1 MHTNAEQI
9 GKLVIESVSN
19 RLKKYLE
26 DTGMTQAQLASQL
39 RMSQPQVSDIMTGK
53 STQMTAAT
61 LFRIAEFLGET
72 TDQVGRY
79 GRDPDDRYF
88 IERGVKDLDEDI
100 AAIGEELDDLTKRL
114 DGVVA
119 KLDDLVAKLNDLTVR
134 VDHLERL
141 AVPERKPSPATGQ
154 RARWR

>member
-39 RMSQPQVSDIMTGK
+39 RMSQPQVSDIITAK

-100 AAIGEELDDLTKRL
+100 TAIGEELDD
-114 DGVVA
+114 VA
-119 KLDDLVAKLNDLTVR
+119 KRLNDLEAKMNELIAR
-134 VDHLERL
+134 VERLERL
-141 AVPERKPSPATGQ
+141 AVPERKPAPAAGQ